1 MTRFI
6 KSPLLTINHYD
17 CLVKFPIRCFN
28 ISMELST
35 TTLKQIRSIF
45 REEVTT
51 QTNPIKQDVH
61 SLKQDVHSLKQ
72 DISSHRQET
81 KKGFKELKKNVSPAS
96 KSPCNLPHTILSYNH

>member
-1 MTRFI
+1 
-6 KSPLLTINHYD
+6 
-17 CLVKFPIRCFN
+17 
-28 ISMELST
+28 MELST
-35 TTLKQIRSIF
+35 TTLKQIRSIV

-81 KKGFKELKKNVSPAS
+81 KKGFKELKKNLKFSVNFLDKQDIAIEKRVSRLEIS
-96 KSPCNLPHTILSYNH
+96 L